1 MRIKNLLNGY
11 LLIINF
17 MKFVLNSKIIES
29 EKKDKIKNAI
39 ILLHGYGGDGADIS
53 SIAFT
58 WKRFIDD
65 TIFLCPDG
73 YQVCKLN
80 PTGFQWFDLSI
91 DDPDYVITE
100 VKKAEKILIEY
111 IEQIKEN
118 YNIDNS
124 QIILAGFS
132 HGCMM
137 SINLGLICSQSFRS
151 VIGFSGKIIDK
162 EDLQKR
168 IISNTDML
176 LFHGDADEVVPS
188 SNLLEAKDFLERN
201 KIKVEVKMIKNCS
214 HHIPIE
220 AMSLALKYIKKII

>member
-1 MRIKNLLNGY
+1 ME
-11 LLIINF
+11 
-17 MKFVLNSKIIES
+17 FVLNSKIIES

-53 SIAFT
+53 SIAFN

-91 DDPDYVITE
+91 DDKDYVIEE
-100 VKKAEKILIEY
+100 VKKAEKILIQY
-111 IEQIKEN
+111 IEQIKKKYDLN
-118 YNIDNS
+118 NS

-132 HGCMM
+132 QGCMM
-137 SINLGLICSQSFRS
+137 SINLGLICSQSFKS
-151 VIGFSGKIIDK
+151 VIGFSGKIIDR
-162 EDLQKR
+162 EDLKKR

-176 LFHGDADEVVPS
+176 LFHGDADEVVPP

-201 KIKVEVKMIKNCS
+201 KIKVEANMIKNCS

-220 AMSLALKYIKKII
+220 ALSLALKYIKKII